1 MVEPARKGRLS
12 GSENAVSLIPKVAKR
27 RALIFVTNHPT
38 RPGRLD
44 LSTFRDGNPRPM
56 GNQWLGPYKGRP
68 KLTAELAPAI
78 EQLYSNAPK
87 RTVDRISHALRVFWR
102 LFDRHEGLAP
112 VRCVADI
119 TDLHGALQLREGFD
133 RAATSTFLNIINV
146 ARKEAGLPW
155 LAWPVNEDARGNAD
169 LPARRHVALIYQ
181 YLKRHAY
188 KAIDRIELALASGGS
203 AAPDRKELFHLL
215 LLFVLR
221 TGWNRSTAMDL
232 DLKTC
237 ITAHPTSSDH
247 HVVRAVKTRGNTEQA
262 AIGLNKSSLSPG
274 NIVRLLGRATD
285 GLRAQVQCAIELH
298 EKQGLKGDPDTWRL
312 DMANLQRL
320 LRSPW
325 LCQVN
330 SNLGVATISPSCSLV
345 EVIREMNGQAPPERQ
360 VPQSITVGDL
370 RDAYIGFAYEYSGY
384 SWMVAKIAAGHKSL
398 GALKAYLRQRQWK
411 AHSEKKVL
419 RFGESMWKL
428 IEQRRIVDPAI
439 LHAMVERGQ
448 VSQEQVERWL
458 AHKDRTR
465 VGTGC
470 SNFRNPPRRLAP
482 EHVEGSGCRI
492 QRCTLCEHAIVF
504 TDSADGLC
512 RRMAE
517 LQAIQLNMALTAW
530 LESSFPDEVEMTQS
544 ALNQFDPNL
553 IAERLSYWTAQI
565 AAGTHRPVDM
575 EGSYAP
581 A

>member
-1 MVEPARKGRLS
+1 MVEPTRKGRLS
-12 GSENAVSLIPKVAKR
+12 GSENVVSLVPRMPKR
-27 RALIFVTNHPT
+27 RGLIFVTQHPT

-44 LSTFRDGNPRPM
+44 FSTFRNGDSRPM
-56 GNQWLGPYKGRP
+56 GKQWLGPFRGRP
-68 KLTAELAPAI
+68 QLTAELVPAI
-78 EQLYSNAPK
+78 EQLYLTAPK
-87 RTVDRISHALRVFWR
+87 MTVKRIKQTLRVFWR
-102 LFDRHEGLAP
+102 LFDRHDGLAP

-119 TDLHGALQLREGFD
+119 TDLHGALQLREGID
-133 RAATSTFLNIINV
+133 RSMTSTFLNIVNT

-155 LAWPVNEDARGNAD
+155 LAWPLKEDARGNAD
-169 LPARRHVALIYQ
+169 LPTRRHIALIYQ
-181 YLKRHAY
+181 YLKRRAY
-188 KAIDRIELALASGGS
+188 EAIDRIELALASGRS
-203 AAPDRKELFHLL
+203 AAPQRKELFHLL
-215 LLFVLR
+215 VLFVLR
-221 TGWNRSTAMDL
+221 TGWNRGTAMDL

-237 ITAHPTSSDH
+237 ITAHPTSADH
-247 HVVRAVKTRGNTEQA
+247 HVVRGVKARGNTEQA

-274 NIVRLLGRATD
+274 NIVKLLERATE
-285 GLRAQVQCAIELH
+285 GLRAQVQRAIDRH
-298 EKQGLKGDPDTWRL
+298 EKQRPRGNPDTWRL
-312 DMANLQRL
+312 EMSTLQGL
-320 LRSPW
+320 LRCPW
-325 LCQVN
+325 LCEIN
-330 SNLGVATISPSCSLV
+330 TSMGVATVGHGQSLL
-345 EVIREMNGQAPPERQ
+345 EVIREMNAEAPPERQ
-360 VPQSITVGDL
+360 VPESITLGDL

-411 AHSEKKVL
+411 AHGEKKVL
-419 RFGESMWKL
+419 RFGESMWEL

-448 VSQEQVERWL
+448 VSKEQVERWL

-512 RRMAE
+512 RRIAE
-517 LQAIQLNMALTAW
+517 LQAIQPTMALTAW

-544 ALNQFDPNL
+544 ALNQFDPSVVS
-553 IAERLSYWTAQI
+553 ERLSYWAAQI